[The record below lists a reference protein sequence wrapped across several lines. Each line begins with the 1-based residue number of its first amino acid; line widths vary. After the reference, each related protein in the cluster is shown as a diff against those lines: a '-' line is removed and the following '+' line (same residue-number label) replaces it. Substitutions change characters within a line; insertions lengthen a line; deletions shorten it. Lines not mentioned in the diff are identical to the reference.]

1 MPAKNSKQTQS
12 DVSHMNQS
20 GKGGLVGSV
29 RSIFCR
35 EKIHFTLDT
44 LDLNLNFYKA
54 QWSMIV
60 VSEHSEIFGQL
71 FSEHALKCVA
81 DIDDYYYFLLA
92 RKVAKLGE
100 CTGVLD
106 QDKADL
112 VKKLADAARPVF
124 KSNTK
129 SAIDFTNDHPLNIF
143 SHTLSACVQNKDLK
157 NGAVD
162 FIISVQNSI
171 KEPVFECMCEE
182 CPGEIIAN
190 YSELNKVFDRY
201 PKLFSKLFPSGSLQY
216 IASLGLKDVLDI
228 WSNKRNYQKYR
239 QCIDKL
245 VDQLCQD
252 AESGSPEKPDD
263 ILEKPSVLRA
273 LNSFLQ
279 KINSP
284 KANGFEE
291 KIKGAEEAA
300 LRCLQNLGCLAKF
313 SFRILKLPAAKR
325 KVSSGSK
332 LLSLTHHSIP
342 GDDNE
347 YESFLERSPG
357 NFPIENLVSQLPH
370 GGANSSAIQYWQ
382 ILEVNETSKFHD
394 ILGNEKEFYDYAERV
409 KSEIRFISEQLER
422 PGNGLE
428 ENSAFL
434 FSMLEAVSEAAQH
447 SHENEASCYSSS
459 MFMCSTIEKIMR
471 LSYVFM
477 AQDEQYVSE
486 NITLGNLLDSNN
498 RYMTELFGQDHLQS
512 IAYFLIKTPQ
522 IKNGRNCRNELAHW
536 ASGMKPKMMTTCFT
550 AKLLWL
556 FTDVVNTVYLYFEKL
571 RNSKSEHETF
581 ENAE

>member
-1 MPAKNSKQTQS
+1 MPAKNSKQTQT
-12 DVSHMNQS
+12 DVSHMNQA

-44 LDLNLNFYKA
+44 LDLNLNLYKA
-54 QWSMIV
+54 QWSMTV
-60 VSEHSEIFGQL
+60 VSEHSELFEHL
-71 FSEHALKCVA
+71 FSERSLKGVA
-81 DIDDYYYFLLA
+81 DIDDYYYFLLT

-100 CTGVLD
+100 FTGVLD

-143 SHTLSACVQNKDLK
+143 SHTLPACVQNKDLK

-162 FIISVQNSI
+162 FIIDMQNSI
-171 KEPVFECMCEE
+171 NEPVFKCMCEE
-182 CPGEIIAN
+182 CPGEIIGS
-190 YSELNKVFDRY
+190 YSELNKVFD
-201 PKLFSKLFPSGSLQY
+201 KNTDLFSKLFPSGSLQY
-216 IASLGLKDVLDI
+216 IKSLGLKDVLDI
-228 WSNKRNYQKYR
+228 WSNKHNYQKHR
-239 QCIDKL
+239 QYIDNL

-252 AESGSPEKPDD
+252 AESDLSEKPED
-263 ILEKPSVLRA
+263 ILEKPSVLSA
-273 LNSFLQ
+273 LTSFLQ

-291 KIKGAEEAA
+291 KIKSAEEAA
-300 LRCLQNLGCLAKF
+300 LSCLQNLGCLAKF
-313 SFRILKLPAAKR
+313 SIRIPKLSAAKQ
-325 KVSSGSK
+325 KASSGSK
-332 LLSLTHHSIP
+332 LLSLTHCSIP

-347 YESFLERSPG
+347 YESFLSRSPG
-357 NFPIENLVSQLPH
+357 NFPIENLVTQLPN
-370 GGANSSAIQYWQ
+370 GGANSSDIKYWQ
-382 ILEVNETSKFHD
+382 ILEGNETQKFYSL
-394 ILGNEKEFYDYAERV
+394 LGDEKEFYEYAEGV

-422 PGNGLE
+422 TGNGLE
-428 ENSAFL
+428 EDTAFL
-434 FSMLEAVSEAAQH
+434 FGMLEAVSEAAQH

-459 MFMCSTIEKIMR
+459 MFMCSAIEKIMR

-498 RYMTELFGQDHLQS
+498 RYLTELFGQDHLQS

-536 ASGMKPKMMTTCFT
+536 ASGMKPKTMTACFT

-556 FTDVVNTVYLYFEKL
+556 FTDVVNTVYLYFDKQK
-571 RNSKSEHETF
+571 NFGDTHEISVS
-581 ENAE
+581 AE